1 MVILRCVVIL
11 RRRRRSAP
19 PVPLRSLRRG
29 AGSGGR
35 SDGRSAVAG
44 GVHSWLV
51 TAFETNVAAG
61 AIATPSD
68 LRSSSS
74 WLAREFD
81 VVRTGCERAAK
92 IGREAASL
100 VQTGL
105 VAPGSDPPRP

>member
-44 GVHSWLV
+44 GVHPWLV
-51 TAFETNVAAG
+51 TACETNVAAC
-61 AIATPSD
+61 AIAPPSD
-68 LRSSSS
+68 WRTSSS
-74 WLAREFD
+74 WLARGFD
-81 VVRTGCERAAK
+81 VDRTGAERTPK
-92 IGREAASL
+92 LGGAASSKD
-100 VQTGL
+100 G
-105 VAPGSDPPRP
+105 